1 MVARI
6 ARTGATI
13 ETIEVTTTPS
23 KIRAFQLGERAGAL
37 LHVTAASGP
46 NLVLKFASYIDGN
59 PYTAKDAANADK
71 VVTISAGGCYALPD
85 ELFAAS
91 RVGLFLTSGTATVAV
106 TQKS

>member
-13 ETIEVTTTPS
+13 ETIDVTTTPS
-23 KIRAFQLGERAGAL
+23 KAQAFQLGERAGAL

-46 NLVLKFASYIDGN
+46 NLVLKFNSYIDGN

-71 VVTISAGGCYALPD
+71 SVTFSVGGWYQLPD

-91 RVGLFLTSGTATVAV
+91 RVGLFLASGTATVVV